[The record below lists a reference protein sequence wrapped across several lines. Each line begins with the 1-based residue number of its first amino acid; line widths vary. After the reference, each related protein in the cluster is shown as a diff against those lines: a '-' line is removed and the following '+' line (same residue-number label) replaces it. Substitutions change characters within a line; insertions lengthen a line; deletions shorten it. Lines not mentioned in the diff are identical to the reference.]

1 MMNEVPRLI
10 ETDEGHTILYKGK
23 YLYSP
28 DKPCSSAARR
38 VESVV
43 IPRKAIVFIPSPLL
57 FYGVKELFNKLP
69 PDSHLLCV
77 ETDQTLMAL
86 SIRNVHSSLYDNPRI
101 SYVRVDTPAAVR
113 RVLKTIGIWN
123 FRKAV
128 LVRTSRGY
136 SLDTKQYNALF
147 SAVESEIRR
156 FWRNKITTI
165 HLAELWF
172 RNIFRNLHH
181 LCTGHHLESLSVNK
195 PVVVVGAGESLETS
209 LPLLSRMR
217 NQVFILCVDTALPV
231 LVASGIVPD
240 AVCVVEAQFINIK
253 DFIGCG
259 DVTVPV
265 LCDLTSHPA
274 ALTLLKGPKYFFVS
288 LATEA
293 SLLKRLKEGPLNIY
307 SVPPLGSVGVVAC
320 YLAMQL
326 TAESIFITGFN
337 FSYSLGKPHSRGTIS
352 HTEMLLNCD
361 RLHPLNLYSHSINRP
376 LQKTKDKNG
385 KIVRSDSVLLSYV
398 QELKDL
404 IQPADRVYD
413 MDSGG
418 MKTGARPMDETLL
431 TEKQNEC
438 FLQEIDD
445 GKSRTTETSLDP
457 QVVLSFLDE
466 EKNNI
471 ERAII
476 LGKRQLLKKQNRETD
491 QTLIETLKTVDYVF
505 SHFPDPNPLPP
516 AEPAFIKR
524 VLVSLYRYQRLIE
537 KCRHLVLG
545 CF

>member
-28 DKPCSSAARR
+28 EKPCSSAERR

-43 IPRKAIVFIPSPLL
+43 LPRKAIVFIPSPLL
-57 FYGVKELFNKLP
+57 FYGVKELLNKLP

-86 SIRNVHSSLYDNPRI
+86 SIRNVNPTLYDNPRI
-101 SYVRVDTPAAVR
+101 SYVRVDSPPAISH
-113 RVLKTIGIWN
+113 VLNEIGMWN
-123 FRKAV
+123 YRKAV

-147 SAVESEIRR
+147 TAVETEIRR

-181 LCTGHHLESLSVNK
+181 LCTGHHLASVNVNK

-217 NQVFILCVDTALPV
+217 KQVFILCVDTALPV
-231 LVASGIVPD
+231 LIASGIVPD

-253 DFIGCG
+253 DFIGCS

-265 LCDLTSHPA
+265 FCDLTSHPA
-274 ALTLLKGPKYFFVS
+274 VLTLLKGPKYFFVS

-293 SLLKRLKEGPLNIY
+293 SLLKRLKRGRLNIY

-320 YLAMQL
+320 YLSLQL
-326 TAESIFITGFN
+326 TTEPIFITGLN

-361 RLHPLNLYSHSINRP
+361 RFHPLNLYSHSINRP

-385 KIVRSDSVLLSYV
+385 KTVWSDSVLLSYV
-398 QELKDL
+398 QELGDL
-404 IQPADRVYD
+404 IQTADRVYD

-418 MKTGARPMDETLL
+418 INTGARPMDETLVKG
-431 TEKQNEC
+431 KQN
-438 FLQEIDD
+438 DANNA
-445 GKSRTTETSLDP
+445 TTETSLDP
-457 QVVLSFLDE
+457 QVVLSFLEE

-471 ERAII
+471 DRAII
-476 LGKRQLLKKQNRETD
+476 LGKRHLSKKQNRETD
-491 QTLIETLKTVDYVF
+491 QTLIETLKTIDYVF
-505 SHFPDPNPLPP
+505 SHYPDPNPLPSTGP
-516 AEPAFIKR
+516 TFIKR
-524 VLVSLYRYQRLIE
+524 VLVSLYRYKRLIDN
-537 KCRHLVLG
+537 CRHLVLG